1 MSKKSKTSEIN
12 DIIDSSY
19 AEADYSNDSYD
30 DIYHSRRYRNTY
42 NADANI
48 NINPFSKITTIRQPA
63 PASSPAYASAATSTN
78 HANTSNIFMK
88 YTGGSNQNSENGDK
102 SAGTPNSMQIKNT
115 EEEFPS
121 LGGSK
126 KPVAQASIP
135 VPVPLPVA
143 MNFKKIVETKKPVE
157 IVQPQ
162 IAQAKSK
169 PNTNRNHYRAYEEVK
184 YYSEKTAMSKI
195 RRGKYSDDEDEIDDD
210 DDDNNYYDDD
220 YE

>member
-19 AEADYSNDSYD
+19 TEADYSNDSYD

-42 NADANI
+42 NPDG

-63 PASSPAYASAATSTN
+63 PAPAYASAATSANYTN
-78 HANTSNIFMK
+78 SSNVFMK

-102 SAGTPNSMQIKNT
+102 SAGTPNSIQIKNT

-126 KPVAQASIP
+126 KPVAQAP
-135 VPVPLPVA
+135 VSVHVPVA
-143 MNFKKIVETKKPVE
+143 MNFKKIVETKKPIE

-162 IAQAKSK
+162 IAQSK
-169 PNTNRNHYRAYEEVK
+169 PKLNTNRNQYRAYEEVK
-184 YYSEKTAMSKI
+184 YYSEKTARSKI

-210 DDDNNYYDDD
+210 DDDNNNYYDDD

>member
-19 AEADYSNDSYD
+19 TEADYSNDSYD
-30 DIYHSRRYRNTY
+30 DVYHSRRYRNTY
-42 NADANI
+42 NPDGNI
-48 NINPFSKITTIRQPA
+48 GNINPFSKITTIRQ
-63 PASSPAYASAATSTN
+63 AATSANHTN
-78 HANTSNIFMK
+78 SSNVFMK

-126 KPVAQASIP
+126 KPVVQ
-135 VPVPLPVA
+135 VPVSVPVA
-143 MNFKKIVETKKPVE
+143 MNFKKIVETKKPIE

-162 IAQAKSK
+162 IAQSK
-169 PNTNRNHYRAYEEVK
+169 PKLNTNRNQYRAYEEVK
-184 YYSEKTAMSKI
+184 YYSEKTARSKI
-195 RRGKYSDDEDEIDDD
+195 RRGKYSDDEDEIEDD
-210 DDDNNYYDDD
+210 DDDNNYYYDDD

>member
-19 AEADYSNDSYD
+19 TEADYSNDSYD

-42 NADANI
+42 NHDGNI
-48 NINPFSKITTIRQPA
+48 GNINPFSKITTIRQPA
-63 PASSPAYASAATSTN
+63 PAPAYAYVSAATSVNHTN
-78 HANTSNIFMK
+78 SSNVFMK
-88 YTGGSNQNSENGDK
+88 YTGGSNQNSENVDK
-102 SAGTPNSMQIKNT
+102 SAGTPNSIQIKNI

-126 KPVAQASIP
+126 KPVAQAP
-135 VPVPLPVA
+135 VSVPVA
-143 MNFKKIVETKKPVE
+143 MNFKKIVETKKPIE

-162 IAQAKSK
+162 IAQSK
-169 PNTNRNHYRAYEEVK
+169 PKLNTNRNQYRAYEEVK
-184 YYSEKTAMSKI
+184 YYSEKTARSKI
-195 RRGKYSDDEDEIDDD
+195 RRGKYSDDEDEIEDD
-210 DDDNNYYDDD
+210 DDDNNYYYDDD